1 MFENFN
7 VQAGSDESG
16 VPTDML
22 SLNSTVKILYRN
34 PATFFAVHVTSTPL
48 ELHYFQLKL
57 ASGQV
62 NSYAKSKVKSVIL
75 GLNFSGLKFQKLF
88 GHGKASNAIANWA
101 AFYLNA
107 CEKDSTLEK
116 CIIVAFLGSVIWV
129 HSTQLGLYHFGFKLL
144 SHLVV
149 ADIINYGP

>member
-1 MFENFN
+1 MFQNFN

-75 GLNFSGLKFQKLF
+75 RLNFSGLKFQKLF

-107 CEKDSTLEK
+107 CEKTAPWK
-116 CIIVAFLGSVIWV
+116 NV
-129 HSTQLGLYHFGFKLL
+129 LL
-144 SHLVV
+144 
-149 ADIINYGP
+149 